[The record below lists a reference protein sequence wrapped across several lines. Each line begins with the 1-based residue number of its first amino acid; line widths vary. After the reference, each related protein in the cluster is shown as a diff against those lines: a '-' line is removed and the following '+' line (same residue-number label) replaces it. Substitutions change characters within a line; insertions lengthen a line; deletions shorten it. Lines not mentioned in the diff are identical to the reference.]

1 MKNRLILAV
10 AALVGLGVAGSVFAQ
25 SDPVVIPAGT
35 PTATITGTVVTSTPG
50 ELVIETPTGRQRFI
64 VDTNSSVPQSVA
76 VGSRVSVEYHRLDG
90 DRMHVARVS
99 APGTSASREGSLPQ
113 TASPLGSAIL
123 LGIVSLGAASVLRLH
138 RRAI

>member
-1 MKNRLILAV
+1 V
-10 AALVGLGVAGSVFAQ
+10 AYLGLTAGAAFAQ
-25 SDPVVIPAGT
+25 SDPVVVPAGT
-35 PTATITGTVVTSTPG
+35 PTATITGTVVTSSPS

-64 VDTNSSVPQSVA
+64 VDTSSSVPQSVA

-99 APGTSASREGSLPQ
+99 APSDPSLPQ

-123 LGIVSLGAASVLRLH
+123 LGIVSLGAASILRLH